1 LEDIIE
7 CRKRSETNCSHTWH
21 EDFPPSSRPSP
32 TTRTRRHLPTHTA
45 MLKKCFVGD
54 MCTPYRKKIT
64 SNQDRVGCVQALLIW
79 RGLEGV
85 TCVYGIRNG
94 RHSNTIPRDVHG
106 GVFLSYS
113 ILRLMRIG
121 NLRAS
126 LRESSP
132 DRDLLTKGDRK
143 LFLRPTYI
151 NRGNTQI
158 LHWEKKL
165 PATDRKKMLHYI
177 VL

>member
-1 LEDIIE
+1 MPFQKLEDIIE
-7 CRKRSETNCSHTWH
+7 CRRRSETNCSHTWRRRFSTL
-21 EDFPPSSRPSP
+21 EPPF
-32 TTRTRRHLPTHTA
+32 TNHTHTA
-45 MLKKCFVGD
+45 ACFVGD

-94 RHSNTIPRDVHG
+94 RHSNTMPRDVHG

-126 LRESSP
+126 LRESSS

-143 LFLRPTYI
+143 LFL
-151 NRGNTQI
+151 
-158 LHWEKKL
+158 
-165 PATDRKKMLHYI
+165 
-177 VL
+177 